1 MRGYVSCVVG
11 CPYEGPIAPEQVML
25 KHNWLFISNQEQ
37 VASVAAEMRRMGCYE
52 ISLGDTIGYLEI
64 LFVIIVGLFQS
75 PQALSDL
82 IGDLNNAVRCWNTRN
97 YCIHVRC
104 SSERGQY

>member
-1 MRGYVSCVVG
+1 MSCVVG
-11 CPYEGPIAPEQVML
+11 CTYEGSIAPEQVML

-64 LFVIIVGLFQS
+64 LFVIIVRLFQS
-75 PQALSDL
+75 PQALSD
-82 IGDLNNAVRCWNTRN
+82 IIENSIPED
-97 YCIHVRC
+97 
-104 SSERGQY
+104 